1 MGQLNAPIT
10 ADDNHKHFG
19 DGQTE
24 TMVTLPKGKH
34 TLQFVLGDWTH
45 IPHVP
50 PLMSTPI
57 TIAVC

>member
-1 MGQLNAPIT
+1 MNAPIP

-19 DGQTE
+19 VGQTE
-24 TMVTLPKGKH
+24 TLVTLPKGKR

-50 PLMSTPI
+50 PLMSKPI
-57 TIAVC
+57 TIAVR